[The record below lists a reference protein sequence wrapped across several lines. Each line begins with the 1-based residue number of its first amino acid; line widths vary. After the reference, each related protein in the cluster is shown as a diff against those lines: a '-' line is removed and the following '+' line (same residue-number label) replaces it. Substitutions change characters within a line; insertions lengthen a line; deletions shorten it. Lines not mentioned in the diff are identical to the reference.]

1 MIFSDFWR
9 FTVGGGQCGCVGP
22 DPEDAKISKNPI
34 LVENDLKHP
43 QTTIETHLDGFGDH
57 WDRLGEPTWYTIFL
71 DFLEFFW

>member
-1 MIFSDFWR
+1 MA
-9 FTVGGGQCGCVGP
+9 VGP
-22 DPEDAKISKNPI
+22 DPEDAKISKKSI

-71 DFLEFFW
+71 DFLGFFW

>member
-1 MIFSDFWR
+1 MA
-9 FTVGGGQCGCVGP
+9 VGP
-22 DPEDAKISKNPI
+22 DPEGATISKKSI

-71 DFLEFFW
+71 DFLVVFW